1 MSKEDFWKKEQILK
15 KQSKLSELR
24 WPIGIILAIMGVMA
38 LGVWTIEQANIKP
51 VVMDDYY
58 FDTYQDVETNINDII
73 KKQQAFDKKY
83 HVDIDKKAFILGKN
97 TLSIVIKTNTNKPVN
112 DANITLKITRPD
124 TNEFDKKPKLIS
136 QKNGVY
142 NFESFDI
149 QKIGRWQIMTKITTA
164 DQLIS
169 FSKNEV
175 NATK

>member
-1 MSKEDFWKKEQILK
+1 MK

-24 WPIGIILAIMGVMA
+24 WPIGIILSILGLIA
-38 LGVWTIEQANIKP
+38 LSIWTIQQANIKP

-58 FDTYQDVETNINDII
+58 FDTYQNVEININDII

-83 HVDIDKKAFILGKN
+83 RVHIDKKAFTLGEN
-97 TLSIVIKTNTNKPVN
+97 TLNIAIKTNTDEPVK
-112 DANITLKITRPD
+112 DANITIKITRPD

-136 QKNGVY
+136 HQNGIY